1 MSEICIKSA
10 TNSLKTWVS
19 ISLRN
24 SRICSFLFTILSL
37 IYHVNFEIGVW
48 DYFLILNLFHSRL
61 RKRVDTNSK
70 RSYTEEELQAAL
82 RDIQSGKLGT
92 RRAAVIYGIPRSTLR
107 NKVYKLANE
116 SKSRTHCKVNQTTVN
131 STKTETIK
139 DSKDRADLDV
149 PVFDNLHKQNLT
161 SASNSLRQLLKH
173 TITQKAQ
180 TASKSSDKTKNS
192 FPHLSNIDTMAELQM
207 LGNLEC
213 SQSLGPVLSHVSC
226 IYRYFAFIN

>member
-1 MSEICIKSA
+1 MYYI
-10 TNSLKTWVS
+10 
-19 ISLRN
+19 
-24 SRICSFLFTILSL
+24 
-37 IYHVNFEIGVW
+37 NFKIRTW
-48 DYFLILNLFHSRL
+48 DYFLISKLYNSRL

-116 SKSRTHCKVNQTTVN
+116 SKSRTHCKVNQTTGN
-131 STKTETIK
+131 SAKTETVK

-192 FPHLSNIDTMAELQM
+192 FPLLSNIDTMAELQM

-226 IYRYFAFIN
+226 IYEYFVFINYI

>member
-1 MSEICIKSA
+1 MGS
-10 TNSLKTWVS
+10 
-19 ISLRN
+19 
-24 SRICSFLFTILSL
+24 
-37 IYHVNFEIGVW
+37 W
-48 DYFLILNLFHSRL
+48 DYFLILKLFHSRL
-61 RKRVDTNSK
+61 RKRIDTNSK

-116 SKSRTHCKVNQTTVN
+116 SKSRTHCKVNQTIGN

-192 FPHLSNIDTMAELQM
+192 FPLLSNIDTMTELQM

-226 IYRYFAFIN
+226 IYRYFFVNW

>member
-1 MSEICIKSA
+1 MLIFLSIILLLVIDF
-10 TNSLKTWVS
+10 LKIDSW
-19 ISLRN
+19 N
-24 SRICSFLFTILSL
+24 CFLTSK
-37 IYHVNFEIGVW
+37 
-48 DYFLILNLFHSRL
+48 LFHFRL

-116 SKSRTHCKVNQTTVN
+116 SKSRNQCKVNQSAGN
-131 STKTETIK
+131 SAKTDTNK
-139 DSKDRADLDV
+139 DSKEKADVDV
-149 PVFDNLHKQNLT
+149 PVFDNMHKQNIT

-192 FPHLSNIDTMAELQM
+192 FPLLSNIDTMTELQM

-213 SQSLGPVLSHVSC
+213 SQSLGPVLSHVSS
-226 IYRYFAFIN
+226 IYTYFFSL

>member
-1 MSEICIKSA
+1 M
-10 TNSLKTWVS
+10 
-19 ISLRN
+19 
-24 SRICSFLFTILSL
+24 
-37 IYHVNFEIGVW
+37 NFKLNAW
-48 DYFLILNLFHSRL
+48 DYFLISKLYNSRL

-116 SKSRTHCKVNQTTVN
+116 SKSRTHCKVNQTTGN
-131 STKTETIK
+131 STKTETVK

-192 FPHLSNIDTMAELQM
+192 FPLLSNIDTMAELQM

-226 IYRYFAFIN
+226 IYRL